1 MSAASGLLVAPALQ
15 RHTARRRR
23 LYVRLAPALTHCT
36 IDADQVIKLIQCLAL
51 YRCSILIRSVQGC
64 GKVIWQ

>member
-36 IDADQVIKLIQCLAL
+36 IDADQVIKLIQSVFSSIQML
-51 YRCSILIRSVQGC
+51 YSH
-64 GKVIWQ
+64 